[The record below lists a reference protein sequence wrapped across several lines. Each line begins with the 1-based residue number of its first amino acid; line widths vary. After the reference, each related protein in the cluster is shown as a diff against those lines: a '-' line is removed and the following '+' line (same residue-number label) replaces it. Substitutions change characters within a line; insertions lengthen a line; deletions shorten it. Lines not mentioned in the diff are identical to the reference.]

1 MTLEGATVIVLF
13 ILVMNFKEIHI
24 GELIK
29 KIVKEDQLD
38 PYKIC
43 NYLEISETELTK
55 IYHSKSL
62 DSELLLKLSKVIK
75 YDLFRVY
82 SQHLLFYAPTNNNQH
97 ATRKIDSKIPVFR
110 KSIYTKEIIDFVL
123 ELIENK
129 TKTHTEITELYGIP
143 KTTLHNWVKK
153 YNK

>member
-1 MTLEGATVIVLF
+1 
-13 ILVMNFKEIHI
+13 MNFKEIHI

-43 NYLEISETELTK
+43 SYLEISETELTRM
-55 IYHSKSL
+55 YHSKSL
-62 DSELLLKLSKVIK
+62 DSELLLKWSKLIK
-75 YDLFRVY
+75 YDLFRIY
-82 SQHLLFYAPTNNNQH
+82 SQHLLFYAPTNNSQS
-97 ATRKIDSKIPVFR
+97 TSRRLDSKIPLFR

-129 TKTHTEITELYGIP
+129 TKTQIEVTELYGIP
-143 KTTLHNWVKK
+143 KTTLHNWIKK
-153 YNK
+153 YKKL

>member
-1 MTLEGATVIVLF
+1 
-13 ILVMNFKEIHI
+13 MNFKQIHI
-24 GELIK
+24 GELIR

-43 NYLEISETELTK
+43 SYLEISETELTK
-55 IYHSKSL
+55 MYHSKSL

-82 SQHLLFYAPTNNNQH
+82 SQHLLFYAPTNNSQH
-97 ATRKIDSKIPVFR
+97 TPRKPETEIPVFR

-123 ELIENK
+123 ELIQNK
-129 TKTHTEITELYGIP
+129 TKTQAEITELYGIP
-143 KTTLHNWVKK
+143 KTTLHNWIKK

>member
-1 MTLEGATVIVLF
+1 
-13 ILVMNFKEIHI
+13 MNFKEIHI
-24 GELIK
+24 GELIR

-43 NYLEISETELTK
+43 SYLYISETELTTM
-55 IYHSKSL
+55 YHSKSL
-62 DSELLLKLSKVIK
+62 DSELMLKWSKLLK

-82 SQHLLFYAPTNNNQH
+82 SQHLLFYAPTNNKQIS
-97 ATRKIDSKIPVFR
+97 TRKVDSQIPLFR

-123 ELIENK
+123 ELIQNK
-129 TKTHTEITELYGIP
+129 TKTQAEITELYGIP
-143 KTTLHNWVKK
+143 KTTLHNWIKK